1 MPSSRSTVFRD
12 GEKQPHRA
20 VSYNPDSGDPWV
32 TLAKI
37 EPEDA
42 SFAVGLYEESN
53 RSVRLLLG
61 QLIHLGV
68 DAVKADPALR
78 ARLGAANENANL
90 PLFGQ
95 QEAS

>member
-1 MPSSRSTVFRD
+1 MPSSRSSVFRD

-20 VSYNPDSGDPWV
+20 VSYHPDGGDPGV
-32 TLAKI
+32 ALSEI

-42 SFAVGLYEESN
+42 SFPGGVYGESN